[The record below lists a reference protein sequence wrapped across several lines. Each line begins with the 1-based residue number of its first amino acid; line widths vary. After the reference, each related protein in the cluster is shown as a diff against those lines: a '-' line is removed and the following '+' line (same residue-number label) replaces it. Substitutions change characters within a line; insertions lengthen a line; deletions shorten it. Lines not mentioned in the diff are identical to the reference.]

1 MDQEL
6 QIKLL
11 ISNIKKLENL
21 VDDLIDNL
29 DSKRKKVEYLKEKIA
44 FNIKEIDKII
54 QKYNHRPNHLTN
66 FLCSKQ

>member
-54 QKYNHRPNHLTN
+54 QKYNAD
-66 FLCSKQ
+66 S

>member
-21 VDDLIDNL
+21 VDDLIENL

-54 QKYNHRPNHLTN
+54 QKYNAD
-66 FLCSKQ
+66 S

>member
-11 ISNIKKLENL
+11 ISNIKKLEKL
-21 VDDLIDNL
+21 IDDLIDNF

-54 QKYNHRPNHLTN
+54 QKYNAD
-66 FLCSKQ
+66 S

>member
-21 VDDLIDNL
+21 VDDLTDNL

-54 QKYNHRPNHLTN
+54 QKYNAD
-66 FLCSKQ
+66 S